1 MAGKVLKEN
10 NMVEDD
16 LTIVRLSAKDPS
28 FENQLNAHLN
38 REMLTNDGIV
48 KVVNKIL
55 KDVRLKR
62 DRAVIDYT
70 NKFDNFSVNSLEEL
84 TVSSEQL
91 KESLERVPYE
101 QRQALEHAADRIK
114 KYHEQQVSA
123 SW

>member
-10 NMVEDD
+10 NMAEDD
-16 LTIVRLSAKDPS
+16 LTIARLSAKDPS

-70 NKFDNFSVNSLEEL
+70 NKFDNFSVNSIKDTPSLINLEL
-84 TVSSEQL
+84 
-91 KESLERVPYE
+91 
-101 QRQALEHAADRIK
+101 
-114 KYHEQQVSA
+114 
-123 SW
+123 